1 MFILRDSEE
10 ASMRGGGQT
19 LAVRCNFVIIIVVLS
34 VSVNYYMLE
43 LFCLDR
49 IIYMRLSYL
58 K

>member
-1 MFILRDSEE
+1 MLILRDSED

-43 LFCLDR
+43 FFCLDR